1 MSASQSPIPKGII
14 AASPT
19 PMTDDLSVDHGML
32 ADHCR
37 WLLANGCSGVAPLGS
52 TGEANSFS
60 VMERLEILEK
70 LVVAGIPPD
79 RLIVGTGC
87 CAFPDTV
94 LLTKHALS
102 LGVAAVLVLPPFYYK
117 NVTEDGLFRSY
128 ETILSKV
135 DDDRLKMI
143 LYHNPKVSGVPI
155 GIGLIERLIRAYPSG
170 IAGMK
175 DSGGDAN
182 YMKANCERFPNFRIY
197 SGSETYLLDI
207 LGSGGSGC
215 ISATL
220 NVTCAAAAIVHKKR
234 ESREAAV
241 LQEKLARI
249 RSAFERYSLLA
260 AVKCVLA
267 NIRNNQRWLN
277 MRPPLSP
284 PPKKDMEE
292 LARIVQAHSDD
303 IITAAD

>member
-1 MSASQSPIPKGII
+1 MSASQRPILKGII

-19 PMTDDLSVDHGML
+19 PMTDDFSVDHGML
-32 ADHCR
+32 ADHCM
-37 WLLANGCSGVAPLGS
+37 WLLANGCSSVALLGS

-70 LVVAGIPPD
+70 LVAAGIPPD
-79 RLIVGTGC
+79 RIMVGTGC

-102 LGVAAVLVLPPFYYK
+102 LGVTTVLVLPPFYYK
-117 NVTEDGLFRSY
+117 NVTEDGLFRAY
-128 ETILSKV
+128 ETVLAKV
-135 DDDRLKMI
+135 DDDRLNMI

-155 GIGLIERLIRAYPSG
+155 GAGLIERLIRAYPGS

-175 DSGGDAN
+175 DSGGDVN
-182 YMKANCERFPNFRIY
+182 YMKANCERFPNIKIY

-207 LGSGGSGC
+207 LQSGGSGC

-220 NVTCAAAAIVHKKR
+220 NVTCTKAATVLEKR
-234 ESREAAV
+234 ESREAPV
-241 LQEKLARI
+241 LQEKLAQI
-249 RSAFERYSLLA
+249 RCAFERYPLLA

-267 NIRNNQRWLN
+267 DIRNNKRWLN
-277 MRPPLSP
+277 IRPPLSP
-284 PPKKDMEE
+284 PPQKDMEE
-292 LARIVQAHSDD
+292 LARIVRAHSDD
-303 IITAAD
+303 IITTAD